1 MDTLTMDSAQ
11 RSNLTVTLAKSA
23 VEVREAQRL
32 RYRIFA
38 GECGARLPDH
48 SSGIDADE
56 FDSCC
61 DHLIVRDADRGE
73 VVGTYR
79 ILTSWKAKEAGRFY
93 SETEFDITKLKPLV
107 PRLVEVGRSCI
118 HPDYRQGGII
128 TLLWAG
134 LAQYM
139 MSGGYEYLMGC
150 ASISVADG
158 GSLATETYL
167 SLRMPAQPRQ
177 LASRPSPPIST
188 DACHLVGKPILP
200 PLVKGYVRLGAFI
213 CGEPAWDEQFNTADL
228 LMLLPLSRMNPRYA
242 RHFLGA
248 HATSMHRPPDT
259 TDSRLLSDDVL
270 FLHS

>member
-1 MDTLTMDSAQ
+1 MDTLTLENAQ
-11 RSNLTVTLAKSA
+11 RSNLAVTLARSA
-23 VEVREAQRL
+23 FEVREAQRL

-38 GECGARLPDH
+38 EECGARLPNH
-48 SSGIDADE
+48 SSGIDEDE
-56 FDSCC
+56 FDSYC
-61 DHLIVRDADRGE
+61 DHLFVRDTDRGE

-79 ILTSWKAKEAGRFY
+79 MLTSWKAKEAGRFY
-93 SETEFDITKLKPLV
+93 SETEFDLTKLKPLV

-118 HPDYRQGGII
+118 HSDYRQGGVI

-139 MSGGYEYLMGC
+139 MTGGYEYLMGC
-150 ASISVADG
+150 ASISLADG

-167 SLRMPAQPRQ
+167 SLRKTCLSPDYWRVMPHRRYAM
-177 LASRPSPPIST
+177 

-200 PLVKGYVRLGAFI
+200 PLVKGYVRLGAYI
-213 CGEPAWDEQFNTADL
+213 CGEPAWDQQFNTADL

-248 HATSMHRPPDT
+248 PCHIQAPAA
-259 TDSRLLSDDVL
+259 
-270 FLHS
+270 